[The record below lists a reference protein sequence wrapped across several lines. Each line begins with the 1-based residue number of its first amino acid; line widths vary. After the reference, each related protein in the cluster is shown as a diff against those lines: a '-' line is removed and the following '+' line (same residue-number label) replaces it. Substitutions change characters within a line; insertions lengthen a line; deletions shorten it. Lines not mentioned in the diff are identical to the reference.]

1 MLLVLALL
9 GGCHTG
15 GDRPPR
21 LTRQELATTGDTCPV
36 DLAAAVA
43 VAGLEPAPGGVE
55 VEAAQSTGNAG
66 ADASA
71 LDRASGVEV
80 RCRQDLDEGSVT
92 VTILATEQPEA
103 FSLVLPMLLRSVDL
117 NDDELDDLAEQA
129 HVTPEGHLVDLGD
142 DARAAAARIDVE
154 GAESGVLYV
163 ESGSV
168 APSQLRR
175 IADRLLDDT

>member
-15 GDRPPR
+15 GDRPPQ
-21 LTRQELATTGDTCPV
+21 LTRQDLATTGDTCPV

-43 VAGLEPAPGGVE
+43 GVGLEPAPGGVE
-55 VEAAQSTGNAG
+55 VEAVESTGNTG

-71 LDRASGVEV
+71 LDRASGVEID
-80 RCRQDLDEGSVT
+80 CQQDLDEGSVK
-92 VTILATEQPEA
+92 VTILATEQPDA
-103 FSLVLPMLLRSVDL
+103 FSVILPLLFRSVELD
-117 NDDELDDLAEQA
+117 DDELDDLVDQA

-142 DARAAAARIDVE
+142 DAHAAVARIDIE

-163 ESGSV
+163 ESG
-168 APSQLRR
+168 AADPSQVRR